1 MRRGVII
8 AGIVG
13 LALGSGATALA
24 LKATGRLTTPAAEPE
39 LLVTLG
45 QTLEAEHARVDVLLA
60 RGEVGAAI
68 AALEGLR
75 ALAWPS
81 RAAGGDAA
89 VQLRHDAYGR
99 LVRLRLDHP
108 EVDPVGPAEL
118 LVRCDEGLGAE
129 AGAIAGNAFTARL
142 HALRGEVLAAMGRDE
157 EALAAYERALEI
169 NRELL
174 QRALGAKDGAR

>member
-1 MRRGVII
+1 MRREVII

-13 LALGSGATALA
+13 LALGSGMTALA
-24 LKATGRLTTPAAEPE
+24 LQASGRLAPAAAPA
-39 LLVTLG
+39 LLLTLG
-45 QTLEAEHARVDVLLA
+45 QTLEAEHARVDLLVA

-75 ALAWPS
+75 ATPWPS
-81 RAAGGDAA
+81 RADGGDAA
-89 VQLRHDAYGR
+89 VVLRHDVYGR

-118 LVRCDEGLGAE
+118 LARCEEGLGAD
-129 AGAIAGNAFTARL
+129 AGAVAGNAFTARL
-142 HALRGEVLAAMGRDE
+142 HALRGEVLAGMGRDD

-174 QRALGAKDGAR
+174 QQALRAMDGAR